1 MEPSTQPTIAIRPGI
16 ERTAIADL
24 CRHIGATA
32 RVSGFVEAI
41 RDQKRMQFVVLRD
54 RTGSAQLVH
63 AKGRNVPIAECI
75 ATLTPGSAISAFGRV
90 VAAEAVRL
98 GAIELVVEAIEIHS
112 LAESPLPIAIDSAL
126 EKQIDWRALSLRRP
140 DQLLVFAVQTTLEH
154 AMREFWRAE
163 GFVEIHSPKLMG
175 TFSESGAEAFE
186 VRYFHDRSAYLA
198 QSPQFYKQMAMA
210 AGFERVFE
218 IGPAF
223 RAEPSFTSR
232 HETEFTSIDME
243 VSWIDSPEDIMRLE
257 EQWLAHSLAAV
268 AARHGTEIER
278 LLGVEIKVPTLPFP
292 RLTFA
297 QARALLDAAG
307 TPLARQDDVDP
318 ESERRLSAHVA
329 AEYGHEFV
337 FITEYPASGR
347 AFYHMRHDDRPGL
360 TKGFDLLWK
369 GLEVTTGA
377 QLEHRHDRLERQA
390 LERGYALGPLRG
402 YLDFFRY
409 GSPPHGGMGVGLA
422 RLLMIMLGRPS
433 IREVTLVSRTPS
445 RLAP

>member
-1 MEPSTQPTIAIRPGI
+1 MEPSIRPTAAISPRI
-16 ERTAIADL
+16 ERTTVANL
-24 CRHIGATA
+24 WRHIGATA
-32 RVSGFVEAI
+32 RVSGFVETI

-63 AKGRNVPIAECI
+63 EKGRNVLISECI
-75 ATLTPGSAISAFGRV
+75 ATLTPGSAISAVGRV
-90 VAAEAVRL
+90 VAAEAVKL
-98 GAIELVVEAIEIHS
+98 GAIELVVEAIEVHS
-112 LAESPLPIAIDSAL
+112 RAEAPQPIAIGSAL
-126 EKQIDWRALSLRRP
+126 EKQIDWRQLSLRRP
-140 DQLLVFAVQTTLEH
+140 DQFLMFAVQTTLEH
-154 AMREFWRAE
+154 AMREFWREEA
-163 GFVEIHSPKLMG
+163 FVEIHSPKLMG

-186 VRYFHDRSAYLA
+186 VKYFHDGSAYLA

-210 AGFERVFE
+210 AGFDRVFE

-232 HETEFTSIDME
+232 HETEFTSVDME
-243 VSWIDSPEDIMRLE
+243 VSWIDSHEDVMRLE
-257 EQWLAHSLAAV
+257 ERWLTHSLAAV
-268 AARHGTEIER
+268 AARHGAEIER
-278 LLGVEIKVPTLPFP
+278 LLGVEMKVPTLPFP

-297 QARALLDAAG
+297 EARSLLHAAEA
-307 TPLARQDDVDP
+307 PLAKEDDLDP
-318 ESERRLSAHVA
+318 ESERRVSAHIA
-329 AEYGHEFV
+329 TEYGHEFV

-347 AFYHMRHDDRPGL
+347 AFYHMRHDDRLDL

-377 QLEHRHDRLERQA
+377 QREHRHDRLERQA

-409 GSPPHGGMGVGLA
+409 GCPPHGGMGVGLA

-433 IREVTLVSRTPS
+433 IREVTLVSRTPN
-445 RLAP
+445 RLNP

>member
-1 MEPSTQPTIAIRPGI
+1 MEPSTQPTTAIPPGI
-16 ERTAIADL
+16 ERTTIADL
-24 CRHIGATA
+24 RRHIGATA
-32 RVSGFVEAI
+32 RVSGLVETI

-63 AKGRNVPIAECI
+63 EKGRSVPITERI
-75 ATLTPGSAISAFGRV
+75 ATLTPGSAISAVGRV
-90 VAAEAVRL
+90 VAAEAVKL
-98 GAIELVVEAIEIHS
+98 GAIELVVEAIELHS
-112 LAESPLPIAIDSAL
+112 LAAAPLPIAIDSAL

-140 DQLLVFAVQTTLEH
+140 DQLLVFVVQTTLEH

-186 VRYFHDRSAYLA
+186 VRYFHDRPAFLA

-232 HETEFTSIDME
+232 HETEFTSLDME
-243 VSWIDSPEDIMRLE
+243 VAWIESHQDVMRLE
-257 EQWLAHSLAAV
+257 ERWLAHSLAAV
-268 AARHGTEIER
+268 AARHGAEIER
-278 LLGVEIKVPTLPFP
+278 LLGVAIKVPTLPFP
-292 RLTFA
+292 RLSFA
-297 QARALLDAAG
+297 QARALLHAAG
-307 TPLARQDDVDP
+307 TPLARPDNLDP
-318 ESERRLSAHVA
+318 EGERRVSAHIA

-347 AFYHMRHDDRPGL
+347 AFYHMRHDERPDL

-369 GLEVTTGA
+369 GVEVTTGA
-377 QLEHRHDRLERQA
+377 QREHRHDRLERQA
-390 LERGYALGPLRG
+390 SERGYALAPLRG

-409 GSPPHGGMGVGLA
+409 GCPPHGGMGAGLA
-422 RLLMIMLGRPS
+422 RLMMIKLGRPS

-445 RLAP
+445 RLNP